1 MHLMTQPKVRAQA
14 IAIGFLALFFCPFIL
29 TSADDKKLT
38 PEELIAR
45 HIESIGSKD
54 ALAAVKTRA
63 IAGSVRA
70 SNRIGTAGEII
81 GKGVFLSQSSK
92 LIYAMTFPS
101 TQYPSERMA
110 YDGTTSATGFLP
122 EGKRSNLSL
131 FLSQQTLPLSEGL
144 LGGTLS
150 TAWSLLRVEQ
160 LKSRFEYKGV
170 KKVNDKQMHVL
181 NYRQRSGSPD
191 LKITLYFDVATY
203 RHLKSEYKFIIPA
216 RISVGSENS
225 NVLQESYYLLTEE
238 FDDFRAV
245 DGLTLPHSHKMQ
257 LSVST
262 ASGTLLMDWLMK
274 VDAISHK
281 EVFDEKSFKLG

>member
-1 MHLMTQPKVRAQA
+1 MTQPIFRTTA
-14 IAIGFLALFFCPFIL
+14 IALGFVALCFFSSFGL

-38 PEELIAR
+38 PEDLIAR
-45 HIESIGSKD
+45 HIESIGSKE

-70 SNRIGTAGEII
+70 QNRVGTAGEIV
-81 GKGVFLSQSSK
+81 GKGVFLSQSPR
-92 LIYAMTFPS
+92 LIYSMVFPS

-110 YDGTTSATGFLP
+110 YDGTNSATGFLP

-131 FLSQQTLPLSEGL
+131 FLSQQTLPLNEGL

-191 LKITLYFDVATY
+191 LKVTLYFDVTTF
-203 RHLKSEYKFIIPA
+203 RHLKSEYKFVIPA
-216 RISVGSENS
+216 RIGVGSENS
-225 NVLQESYYLLTEE
+225 SVIQESYYLLTEE

-262 ASGTLLMDWLMK
+262 TNGTLLMDWLLK
-274 VDAISHK
+274 ADVISHK
-281 EVFDEKSFKLG
+281 EVFDEKSFKLN